1 MTKIETHLFAVHLSV
16 RTMRI
21 EIAVGKVMTERRRQ
35 KNESQTKKADVGSAI
50 EFSESDVTRR
60 CTRRCHPPQG
70 DAPQGGKSGRKGGF
84 ALLRTCVNQKCYLSF
99 HAFFCKEHG
108 TRTFSLAPELFPV
121 HCFCGSC
128 LFFWLP
134 LSVTICVLQNNDDIF
149 IAS

>member
-1 MTKIETHLFAVHLSV
+1 MPRTPVGATHRRGP
-16 RTMRI
+16 RT
-21 EIAVGKVMTERRRQ
+21 A
-35 KNESQTKKADVGSAI
+35 
-50 EFSESDVTRR
+50 
-60 CTRRCHPPQG
+60 
-70 DAPQGGKSGRKGGF
+70 GGKSGRKGGF

-128 LFFWLP
+128 LFFCLP

-149 IAS
+149 IASQCLCNVVDYHSGTDKKMRDKNRDPSFCRTSFCQNDANRNRCRQSHDRKTEAEK